1 MLAAAPSWLE
11 GVAWPE
17 VSHESQEA
25 PRQREMHKDGPCEEA
40 QSWVVMGKSS
50 KWTDTSNLGL
60 REQGWETGA
69 ERHPRTTDLSS
80 TTSKS
85 SLHLRDTLQ
94 A

>member
-17 VSHESQEA
+17 VGHDSQEA
-25 PRQREMHKDGPCEEA
+25 PQQREMHKEGPCKEA

-50 KWTDTSNLGL
+50 KWMDTSNLGL
-60 REQGWETGA
+60 REQGWEIEA
-69 ERHPRTTDLSS
+69 ERLPRAADLSS
-80 TTSKS
+80 TTYKS
-85 SLHLRDTLQ
+85 SLYLRDTLQ